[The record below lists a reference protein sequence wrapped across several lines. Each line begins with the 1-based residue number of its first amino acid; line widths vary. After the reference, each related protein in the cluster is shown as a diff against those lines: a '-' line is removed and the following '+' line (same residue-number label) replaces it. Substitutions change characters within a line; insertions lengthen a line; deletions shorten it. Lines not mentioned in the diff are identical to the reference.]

1 VRLLVIN
8 PNATAAMTARIE
20 TIARAMLPREVE
32 VIART
37 NAAGPPAIQG
47 PEDGAAALPGLLAEV
62 RRGLAEAV
70 DAVVIAC
77 FDDTGLAEARA
88 LAPCPVIGI
97 GEAGFHA
104 AMLLGRRFSVV
115 TTLAVSVPVIAGN
128 LAAYGLAGACAR
140 VRASDVAVLD
150 LERPGSGAEAMIS
163 AEIGRALAED
173 GSGAIVLGC
182 AGMADLAARLT
193 QEHGVPV
200 IDGVAAACGM
210 AWTLARMQAA

>member
-77 FDDTGLAEARA
+77 FDDTGLAEAR
-88 LAPCPVIGI
+88 
-97 GEAGFHA
+97 
-104 AMLLGRRFSVV
+104 
-115 TTLAVSVPVIAGN
+115 
-128 LAAYGLAGACAR
+128 GAR
-140 VRASDVAVLD
+140 
-150 LERPGSGAEAMIS
+150 
-163 AEIGRALAED
+163 
-173 GSGAIVLGC
+173 
-182 AGMADLAARLT
+182 
-193 QEHGVPV
+193 
-200 IDGVAAACGM
+200 
-210 AWTLARMQAA
+210 